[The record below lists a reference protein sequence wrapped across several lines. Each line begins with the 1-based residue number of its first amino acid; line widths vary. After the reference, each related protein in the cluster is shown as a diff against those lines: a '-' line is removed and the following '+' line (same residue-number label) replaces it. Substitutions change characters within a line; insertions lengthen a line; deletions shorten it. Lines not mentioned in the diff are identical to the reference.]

1 MYLVDRGLL
10 VAASTRHQTIYQSGL
25 RLRLALIFSKPAGF
39 DFAHP
44 AALETFTFDYL
55 LKRFT
60 PGGLEHARE

>member
-10 VAASTRHQTIYQSGL
+10 VAASTRHNTSYQSGL
-25 RLRLALIFSKPAGF
+25 RLRLALIFSRLAGF
-39 DFAHP
+39 DFPQP

-55 LKRFT
+55 LKRFI